1 MTARRVLESVFKF
14 SPTQRGAFASVA
26 LWTLAALTTLWVGL
40 VIAAPVLPPWLAAFV
55 YAVSSL
61 VCHQLPERSFY
72 WGSAQFAVC
81 ARCVGIYGGGVVG
94 AVVAVAAGAERLI
107 GLGSW
112 VRALL
117 VAGAVPT
124 GITVLAE
131 WIGIWEPSHATRLV
145 AGIPLGLSG
154 IATLCV
160 ATAMT
165 TLHYE
170 RWPHRS
176 PDRQP
181 APPPT

>member
-1 MTARRVLESVFKF
+1 M
-14 SPTQRGAFASVA
+14 A
-26 LWTLAALTTLWVGL
+26 LWTLAAVTTLWAGL
-40 VIAAPVLPPWLAAFV
+40 VMMAPVLPPWIAAFV

-72 WGSAQFAVC
+72 WGDAQFAVC

-94 AVVAVAAGAERLI
+94 GVAAAAAGGERLI
-107 GLGSW
+107 GLVPW
-112 VRALL
+112 IRALL
-117 VAGAVPT
+117 IAGAVPT
-124 GITVLAE
+124 GVTVVAE

-154 IATLCV
+154 IATLGV